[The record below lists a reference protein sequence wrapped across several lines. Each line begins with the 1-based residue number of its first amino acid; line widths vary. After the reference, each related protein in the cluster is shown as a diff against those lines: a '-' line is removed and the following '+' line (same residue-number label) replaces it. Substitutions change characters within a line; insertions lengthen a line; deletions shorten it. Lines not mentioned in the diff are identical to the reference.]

1 MYRTAA
7 VTPTNT
13 LTHNDYNDY
22 IIRNKHAGVAN
33 AVSIVMYELWMR
45 HTTV

>member
-7 VTPTNT
+7 VTPTHT
-13 LTHNDYNDY
+13 LTHNDY